1 MKKLGAVLMCM
12 VALSWAAPAS
22 AQFRWGLEGGVNL
35 SKASIKGDGGI
46 FDASNRTGWFLGPK
60 VQMTMPVIGLGIDAS
75 LLYSQ
80 KHMKMDYSDEKG
92 GENVNGSTPNKSM
105 PYVEIPINIRYN
117 YGFSV
122 LASAYFT
129 TGPQYSWYLGSR
141 NLKCGGESIGSL
153 ERSTFSWN
161 VGAGVTLLDHLQVGV
176 TYNIAMG
183 ETGKVNSVVE
193 DGKKFDVKNNTWQ
206 VRLAY
211 LF

>member
-1 MKKLGAVLMCM
+1 M
-12 VALSWAAPAS
+12 
-22 AQFRWGLEGGVNL
+22 
-35 SKASIKGDGGI
+35 SKASIKGDGGL
-46 FDASNRTGWFLGPK
+46 FDASNRTGWFVGSK

-80 KHMKMDYSDEKG
+80 KYMKMDFSGEVD

-105 PYVEIPINIRYN
+105 PYVEIPINLRYN
-117 YGFSV
+117 FGFSSLV
-122 LASAYFT
+122 GVYLA
-129 TGPQYSWYLGSR
+129 TGPQYNWYLGSR
-141 NLKCGGESIGSL
+141 NLKYAGESIGSL

-161 VGAGVTLLDHLQVGV
+161 VGAGVTLLSHLQVGV

-183 ETGKVNSVVE
+183 ETGKLGGVGDVIKE
-193 DGKKFDVKNNTWQ
+193 FDVKNNTWQ

>member
-1 MKKLGAVLMCM
+1 MKKLSAVLMC
-12 VALSWAAPAS
+12 VAAFLWAAPAS
-22 AQFRWGLEGGVNL
+22 AQFEWGLEGGVNL
-35 SKASIKGDGGI
+35 SKASIKGDGGL
-46 FDASNRTGWFLGPK
+46 FDSSNRTGWFVGPK

-80 KHMKMDYSDEKG
+80 KYMKMDFSDEVN
-92 GENVNGSTPNKSM
+92 GENVNRSTPNKSM

-117 YGFSV
+117 YGFSS
-122 LASAYFT
+122 LAGIYVA
-129 TGPQYSWYLGSR
+129 TGPQYDWYLGSR
-141 NLKCGGESIGSL
+141 NLKCAGESIGSL

-161 VGAGVTLLDHLQVGV
+161 VGAGVTLLSRLQLGV

-183 ETGKVNSVVE
+183 ETGKLGKMGDDV
-193 DGKKFDVKNNTWQ
+193 KKFDVKNNTWQ

>member
-1 MKKLGAVLMCM
+1 MKKLSVVLMCM
-12 VALSWAAPAS
+12 VAFLWAAPAN
-22 AQFRWGLEGGVNL
+22 AQFKWGLEGGVNL
-35 SKASIKGDGGI
+35 SKASIKGDGGL
-46 FDASNRTGWFLGPK
+46 FDASNRTGWFVGPK

-80 KHMKMDYSDEKG
+80 KYMKMDFSGEVD

-105 PYVEIPINIRYN
+105 PYVEIPINLRYN
-117 YGFSV
+117 FGFSSLV
-122 LASAYFT
+122 GVYLA
-129 TGPQYSWYLGSR
+129 TGPQYNWYLGSR
-141 NLKCGGESIGSL
+141 NLKYAGESIGSL

-161 VGAGVTLLDHLQVGV
+161 VGAGVTLLSHLQVGV

-183 ETGKVNSVVE
+183 ETGKLGGVRCHKRVN
-193 DGKKFDVKNNTWQ
+193 VKNNTWQ

>member
-1 MKKLGAVLMCM
+1 MKKLSAVLMCM
-12 VALSWAAPAS
+12 VAFLWAA
-22 AQFRWGLEGGVNL
+22 LEGGVNL
-35 SKASIKGDGGI
+35 SKASIKGDGGL
-46 FDASNRTGWFLGPK
+46 FDASNRTGWFVGPK

-80 KHMKMDYSDEKG
+80 KYMKMDFSGEVD

-105 PYVEIPINIRYN
+105 PYVEIPINLRYN
-117 YGFSV
+117 FGFSSLV
-122 LASAYFT
+122 GVYLA
-129 TGPQYSWYLGSR
+129 TGPQYNWYLGSR
-141 NLKCGGESIGSL
+141 NLKYAGESIGSL

-161 VGAGVTLLDHLQVGV
+161 VGAGVTLLSHLQVGV

-183 ETGKVNSVVE
+183 ETGKLGGVGDVIKE
-193 DGKKFDVKNNTWQ
+193 FDVKNNTWQ

>member
-1 MKKLGAVLMCM
+1 M
-12 VALSWAAPAS
+12 
-22 AQFRWGLEGGVNL
+22 
-35 SKASIKGDGGI
+35 
-46 FDASNRTGWFLGPK
+46 FDASNRTGWFVGPK

-80 KHMKMDYSDEKG
+80 KYMKMDFSGEVD

-105 PYVEIPINIRYN
+105 PYVEIPIN
-117 YGFSV
+117 
-122 LASAYFT
+122 LA
-129 TGPQYSWYLGSR
+129 TGPQYNWYLGSR
-141 NLKCGGESIGSL
+141 NLKYAGESIGSL

-161 VGAGVTLLDHLQVGV
+161 VGAGVTLLSHLQVGV

-183 ETGKVNSVVE
+183 ETGKLGGVGDVIE
-193 DGKKFDVKNNTWQ
+193 EFDVKNNTWQ